1 MYALCLQGNGFDRAS
16 GGYSKYF
23 IPPIHYLAKLLH
35 LFIVYSLNV
44 FIGKSGALTGY
55 E

>member
-1 MYALCLQGNGFDRAS
+1 MYALCLQGNGFDQAS

-35 LFIVYSLNV
+35 LFIVYWKKILD
-44 FIGKSGALTGY
+44 GTGY